1 MLSCCS
7 GARACSSAQ
16 SARSAHELLWTMALY
31 FEVWCVPI
39 ATRLP
44 AIARTRSAMRAGS
57 ALLRAHLTRLH
68 SDPCVDDRVVR
79 SRRRRCARTRADVFC
94 TALTAPRRERR
105 RDAHVCCAVAS
116 AVSVVT
122 RRQPGRA
129 PKMDLEAHAPIV
141 APVGPTSRSERDD
154 SVGRCLT
161 FIRWCGKIL
170 GRCIASSPGPACAVR
185 LCAYGRAGPWARVQ
199 SGGCAL
205 GGCPSKEMHLAA
217 R

>member
-1 MLSCCS
+1 MLCRLGMLSCCS

-79 SRRRRCARTRADVFC
+79 SSRRRCARTRADVFY

-129 PKMDLEAHAPIV
+129 LTMDFGGA
-141 APVGPTSRSERDD
+141 RSDRGAGWTY
-154 SVGRCLT
+154 V
-161 FIRWCGKIL
+161 KI
-170 GRCIASSPGPACAVR
+170 
-185 LCAYGRAGPWARVQ
+185 
-199 SGGCAL
+199 
-205 GGCPSKEMHLAA
+205 
-217 R
+217 